1 MGALNLQ
8 DLIITNLFRGTQV
21 DLDDCMAAFEKSGM
35 DPDELLKKKL
45 KGLIN
50 KELRKVALTLIKE

>member
-1 MGALNLQ
+1 
-8 DLIITNLFRGTQV
+8 
-21 DLDDCMAAFEKSGM
+21 MAAFEKFGM

>member
-1 MGALNLQ
+1 
-8 DLIITNLFRGTQV
+8 
-21 DLDDCMAAFEKSGM
+21 MAAFEKSGM